1 MPETHPIIRLLR
13 KMKTIL
19 IVDDSQLLVGTYGI
33 VLRKEGYNVI
43 ESNSGVRGLEL
54 ARKFQPDLIISDI
67 QMPGGDGS
75 TLLRSIRR
83 DPELKSK
90 QVVLMTGRPELVA
103 PRKGMEDGA
112 DDFLIK
118 PVGIEAL
125 KSCVEA
131 RFRRA
136 DISWRV
142 EDRVLTQLRSMVSPQ
157 MPHEFFTPITGI
169 LGLLE
174 VMRTNFAGAIP
185 AEVQD
190 IHGEIFQSVLR
201 LQRTLRNYLLLL
213 DLEDVHPVTLTE
225 ALSWRQVEESIVA
238 GVKAVLQ
245 LNKRQ
250 EDIMVQVNECSVAV
264 KPEDLVR
271 IVEELVDNACKF
283 SRQGTPITVE
293 MESDGRLTVTDK
305 GRGMTAEEVR
315 SIGAFQQ
322 FDRKQHEQE
331 GLGLGLVLVQ
341 KLAVKCHAKF
351 LLSSDPGEGTRAQVT
366 FLLYAQEYS

>member
-1 MPETHPIIRLLR
+1 
-13 KMKTIL
+13 
-19 IVDDSQLLVGTYGI
+19 
-33 VLRKEGYNVI
+33 
-43 ESNSGVRGLEL
+43 
-54 ARKFQPDLIISDI
+54 
-67 QMPGGDGS
+67 
-75 TLLRSIRR
+75 
-83 DPELKSK
+83 
-90 QVVLMTGRPELVA
+90 
-103 PRKGMEDGA
+103 
-112 DDFLIK
+112 
-118 PVGIEAL
+118 
-125 KSCVEA
+125 VEA